1 MRGRGRSPSVASS
14 RVRRGDGGRPGARVQ
29 CVELAGRVIEVEV
42 PGGVGAVCE
51 SVLVAVDAWPSAFTD
66 PFNVPGGPVELP
78 LGLVDV
84 APGGAAGT
92 AG

>member
-1 MRGRGRSPSVASS
+1 MA
-14 RVRRGDGGRPGARVQ
+14 VRPALPAVECGEATSGVRELVGH

-42 PGGVGAVCE
+42 PGGIGAVCE
-51 SVLVAVDAWPSAFTD
+51 GVLVAVDAWRSAFTD
-66 PFNVPGGPVELP
+66 PFDVAGGPVELP
-78 LGLVDV
+78 LGFVEV